1 MRTFIK
7 LKGVDKFLTKIPDY
21 RGKHLFRIPI
31 ILALSFIIP
40 LGTMLLLDISPRLFP
55 SIPFLAGLEPFM
67 PIISTILFQIISIL
81 LIRCVWT
88 KKNSFLKQDYER
100 AYQKSFIYIITGIP
114 FFVSSMLHGFMP
126 LDVIP
131 PKPTGG
137 TITWF
142 MANPFTTLL
151 NIQYAALDYTRII
164 IGFIILILGI
174 GTALRSFFTFG
185 LDYMSIM
192 YVYYPE
198 ESEVQHHAIYS
209 ILRHPT
215 YHGLIIMSFSSVIFR
230 FSFYSIIICLL
241 FILGMNIHIKWTEDK
256 ELIERFGTSYKEYM
270 KTTHPL
276 FYPPKYIKKY
286 FLFLFGKDEKT

>member
-1 MRTFIK
+1 MKISQK

-21 RGKHLFRIPI
+21 RGKHLYRILI
-31 ILALSFIIP
+31 IVALSFIIP

-55 SIPFLAGLEPFM
+55 SIPFLVGLEPFM
-67 PIISTILFQIISIL
+67 PIISTILIQIIGIL
-81 LIRCVWT
+81 LIRCIWA
-88 KKNSFLKQDYER
+88 KKDGFLKQDYEK
-100 AYQKSFIYIITGIP
+100 AYQKSFIYILTGIP
-114 FFVSSMLHGFMP
+114 FFVSSMLHGFIP

-131 PKPTGG
+131 PTPTVGS
-137 TITWF
+137 ITWI
-142 MANPFTTLL
+142 MVSPFTALF
-151 NIQYAALDYTRII
+151 NIQYAALEYLRVGL
-164 IGFIILILGI
+164 GFIVLLFGI
-174 GTALRSFFTFG
+174 GTILRSFFTFG

-215 YHGLIIMSFSSVIFR
+215 YHGLILLSFSSVLFR

-276 FYPPKYIKKY
+276 FYPPKYITKY